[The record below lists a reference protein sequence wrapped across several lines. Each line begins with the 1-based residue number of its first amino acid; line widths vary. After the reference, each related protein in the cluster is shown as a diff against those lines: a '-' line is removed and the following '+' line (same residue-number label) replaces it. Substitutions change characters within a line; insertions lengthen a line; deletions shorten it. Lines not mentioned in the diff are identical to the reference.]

1 MENQFQRCEWI
12 YSLDYLNKIQDKKI
26 AIFGLGGVGGSAAEA
41 LARFGF
47 KHFLIV
53 DNDVV
58 NLTNINRQ
66 VIATHSSVGKS
77 KVEVMKARLLDINP
91 EIEVIT
97 SDVFLLEI
105 NDFPFDL
112 KEYDFVVDAIDTTT
126 AKLNLI
132 QYCVENNINIISS
145 LGCGNRKDPSK
156 LQIMDLDKTSY
167 DPLAKVMRK
176 ELGLRGI
183 KHLPVVCSTEIPV
196 KAAKEENGRHI
207 PGSSTFV
214 PPVAGIMLAQ
224 YVAEELLK

>member
-12 YSLDYLNKIQDKKI
+12 YSSNYLEKIKDKKI
-26 AIFGLGGVGGSAAEA
+26 AIFGLGGVGGNAIES

-53 DNDVV
+53 DNDFV
-58 NLTNINRQ
+58 NITNINRQ
-66 VIATHSSVGKS
+66 VIATHSSIGK
-77 KVEVMKARLLDINP
+77 KKIEVMKNRLDINP
-91 EIEVIT
+91 EIEVAT
-97 SDVFLLEI
+97 SDIFLLEM
-105 NDFPFDL
+105 NNLPFDL
-112 KEYDFVVDAIDTTT
+112 KEYDFVIDAIDTAT

-132 QYCVENNINIISS
+132 EFCVKNNMNIISS

-156 LQIMDLDKTSY
+156 LQIMDLAKTSY

-183 KHLPVVCSTEIPV
+183 KHLPVICSTEIPL
-196 KAAKEENGRHI
+196 KASKEDSGRHI
-207 PGSSTFV
+207 PGSSSFV

-224 YVAEELLK
+224 FVAEELLK